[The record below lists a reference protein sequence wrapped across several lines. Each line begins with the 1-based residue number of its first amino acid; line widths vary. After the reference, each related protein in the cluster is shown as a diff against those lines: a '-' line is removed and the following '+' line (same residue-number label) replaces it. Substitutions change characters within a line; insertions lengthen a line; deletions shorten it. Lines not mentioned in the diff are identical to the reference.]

1 MNTFHLKKKIT
12 SSDIDDGWVI
22 SAHQIC
28 KIGDNPDILM
38 LRYGD
43 YTYLEH
49 VLGGSKSLWSPVT
62 TSMSAVCSNYNHTG
76 TLYIRTNSL
85 SEQSVNDYL
94 HYN

>member
-1 MNTFHLKKKIT
+1 MNTFHQGKPIT
-12 SSDIDDGWVI
+12 SSDIDDGWMI
-22 SAHQIC
+22 SADKIR

-62 TSMSAVCSNYNHTG
+62 TSMSAVCSNYNHT
-76 TLYIRTNSL
+76 LYIHTNSL
-85 SEQSVNDYL
+85 SEQSVNDHL
-94 HYN
+94 QL